1 VSKPKPPV
9 TVVERRE
16 LIRRPI
22 ADVFAFFDRPSN
34 LKRVLPTTLAVS
46 LERHPADLRPGTL
59 FGYRLRRWPLDFE
72 WDVVVSDYRPP
83 ARFASVKS
91 RGYFPRWAMEHEMV
105 ARERD
110 SELCIRLSYEVPAG
124 LYAALTH
131 SYVIRQ
137 AMEELV
143 EGQIR
148 AIRDALESGDP
159 KQGG

>member
-1 VSKPKPPV
+1 MAKPKPPV

-22 ADVFAFFDRPSN
+22 AEVFAFLDRPTN
-34 LKRVLPTTLAVS
+34 LKRIFPPSLAVS

-72 WDVVVSDYRPP
+72 WDVVVSDYHPP
-83 ARFASVKS
+83 ARFTNVKAK
-91 RGYFPRWAMEHEMV
+91 GYFPRWAMEHEIV
-105 ARERD
+105 AREQG
-110 SELCIRLSYEVPAG
+110 SELRMCLSYEVPAG

-131 SYVIRQ
+131 SYVIRE

-143 EGQIR
+143 AAQIR
-148 AIRDALESGDP
+148 AIRDALEGE
-159 KQGG
+159 